1 MKICITSTQDNINAD
16 IDMRFGRCRYF
27 LIIDTDTMN
36 VDAISNES
44 IMESGGAGV
53 KAAQTVAKTGVKTV
67 ITGNIGPN
75 AFQTLKAAGINIITG
90 ADGTIKEIIDKFKNN
105 EYETIKSP
113 SVGNHFG
120 INRG

>member
-90 ADGTIKEIIDKFKNN
+90 ADGTIKEIIDKLKNN

-120 INRG
+120 IKRG